1 MKQATVI
8 KSFSFSYF
16 MTMALVVSFFPL
28 YYDSLGYSKLQIGS
42 LYSIGPAVGIVSNLV
57 WGLLSDK
64 FQTLK
69 KTIIAVIFG
78 QLIMVLLLFQTDTY
92 SIVFIIMTCF
102 YFFQTP
108 LSGLNDSQIL
118 LTVRETGRS
127 YASFRIWGSM
137 GFAIAAVLSGFVL
150 TKLGVGVIAVLTI
163 SSVSISLALSL
174 MLKDSRAGMKKMD
187 LSGVWTVIFSR
198 KFLWFLVLIF
208 VMSVAHRSNDGFL
221 ALYMKDMGVEKSW
234 VGLAWMTSALSE
246 IPVLFLLSRYGHRYR
261 ELPLLAVACAVYSA
275 RFFLMSLADSPGW
288 IVMIQVMHS
297 LSFGIFLVTALRY
310 IQQLVPDEYRATG
323 QAVYNMVWGGFA
335 GLASGFIGGHI
346 YDSWGGVTLYR
357 FAAITAALAFIG
369 FIGTHFF
376 QRDHAAELTNLS
388 KGETV

>member
-1 MKQATVI
+1 MKQEPVI
-8 KSFSFSYF
+8 KTFSFSYF

-42 LYSIGPAVGIVSNLV
+42 LYAVGPAVGIVSNLV
-57 WGLLSDK
+57 WGLLSDR

-69 KTIIAVIFG
+69 KTIIAVLFG
-78 QLIMVLLLFQTDTY
+78 QLLMVLMLFQTDVY
-92 SIVFIIMTCF
+92 SVLFVIVTGF

-108 LSGLNDSQIL
+108 LNGLNDSQIL
-118 LTVRETGRS
+118 LAVRDTGKS

-137 GFAIAAVLSGFVL
+137 GFAFAAVLCGFVL
-150 TKLGVGVIAVLTI
+150 TKLGVGLLAGLAIGSVFFSLVL
-163 SSVSISLALSL
+163 AF

-187 LSGVWTVIFSR
+187 LTGVWTVIFSR
-198 KFLWFLVLIF
+198 RFLWFLALIF

-221 ALYMKDMGVEKSW
+221 AIYMKDLGAEKSW

-246 IPVLFLLSRYGHRYR
+246 IPVLFFLSRYGHRYR
-261 ELPLLAVACAVYSA
+261 ELPLLAVACAVYAA
-275 RFFLMSLADSPGW
+275 RFFLMSLVDGPGW
-288 IVMIQVMHS
+288 IVAIQAMHS

-323 QAVYNMVWGGFA
+323 QAVYNMAWSGCA

-357 FAAITAALAFIG
+357 FAAVTAALACFG
-369 FIGTHFF
+369 FLATHFF
-376 QRDHAAELTNLS
+376 QKDPCEGLTTIS
-388 KGETV
+388 EGESA